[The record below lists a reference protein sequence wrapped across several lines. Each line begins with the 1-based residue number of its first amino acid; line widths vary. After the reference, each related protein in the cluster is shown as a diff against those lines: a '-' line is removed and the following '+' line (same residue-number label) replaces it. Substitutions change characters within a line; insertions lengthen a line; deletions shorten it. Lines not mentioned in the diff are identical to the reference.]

1 MNESRN
7 IIHGSFVDILGNLR
21 YAVGTSMDKEEEH
34 TPPKGCIKN
43 TWIYLQQR
51 IPRISQTYNL
61 LIISNNN
68 HL

>member
-34 TPPKGCIKN
+34 TPLKDVSKTLGFIF
-43 TWIYLQQR
+43 
-51 IPRISQTYNL
+51 
-61 LIISNNN
+61 NNGF
-68 HL
+68 HGFHRLTTC